1 MAASDLLNVRK
12 QLAFY
17 GAYHSHPIN
26 ILIHII
32 CVPLIMWSF
41 QVAAYDLPR
50 PTFLPQIHYHFNDY
64 LNFEVTYGTLQ
75 GFLWLAYYH
84 LLEPSAALLYAPQAI
99 LSVLTANAFAQR
111 ADHLRVALVVHVAC
125 WIAQFIGHG
134 FAEGRS
140 PALLD
145 NIVGALVLAP
155 FFVHLEI
162 LFKLGY
168 KPTMYRQLRNDV
180 GVEIAKFRKIKGDTR
195 RAAERREI

>member
-1 MAASDLLNVRK
+1 MAVADLFNVRK

-17 GAYHSHPIN
+17 GAYHSN
-26 ILIHII
+26 TVNVLIHVV

-50 PTFLPQIHYHFNDY
+50 PTFLPQIQYDLNNY
-64 LNFEVTYGTLQ
+64 LKFEVTYGTLQ
-75 GFLWLAYYH
+75 GFVWLAYYY
-84 LLEPSAALLYAPQAI
+84 LLEPTAALLYTPQAI

-111 ADHLRVALVVHVAC
+111 DDHLKIALIVHVAC

-134 FAEGRS
+134 VYEGRA

-162 LFKLGY
+162 LFEIGY
-168 KPTMYRQLRNDV
+168 RPAMYKQLKNDV
-180 GVEIAKFRKIKGDTR
+180 GVEVAKFRKR
-195 RAAERREI
+195 N

>member
-1 MAASDLLNVRK
+1 MAASDLFNVRK

-17 GAYHSHPIN
+17 GAYHSNPIN
-26 ILIHII
+26 VLIHIL

-41 QVAAYDLPR
+41 QVLAYDLPR
-50 PTFLPQIHYHFNDY
+50 PTFLPQVNYRPNNY

-75 GFLWLAYYH
+75 GLLWLVYYYT
-84 LLEPSAALLYAPQAI
+84 LEPFAALLYTPQAI
-99 LSVLTANAFAQR
+99 LSILTANAFAQR
-111 ADHLRVALVVHVAC
+111 ADHQHIALIVHVAC
-125 WIAQFIGHG
+125 WVAQLIGHG

-162 LFKLGY
+162 LFMLGY
-168 KPTMYRQLRNDV
+168 RSAMYRQLKNDV
-180 GVEIAKFRKIKGDTR
+180 GVEIAKFRKVEGDKKRVT
-195 RAAERREI
+195 ERRTD